1 MHFNQVE
8 FGCRLKQARKECGFT
23 QEQLAEKLNI
33 TPEHMGRLELGRRGV
48 SIDLLIDMSNIL
60 HVSLDYLIKGTVHD
74 PFRMKRMIKQIHNI
88 VDQIE
93 ELPENQT

>member
-1 MHFNQVE
+1 MHFNQLE
-8 FGCRLKQARKECGFT
+8 FGCRLRQARKERGLT

-60 HVSLDYLIKGTVHD
+60 HVSLDYLIKGSVHD
-74 PFRMKRMIKQIHNI
+74 PFRMKGMIRQIHNI
-88 VDQIE
+88 LEQMD

>member
-8 FGCRLKQARKECGFT
+8 FGRRLRSARREYDFT

-48 SIDLLIDMSNIL
+48 SIDLLIDLSNIL

-74 PFRMKRMIKQIHNI
+74 PFRMKRMIKQIHKI
-88 VDQIE
+88 LDQIE
-93 ELPENQT
+93 ALPENQT